1 MSEAIQQ
8 QSNDLLALEGVTVRF
23 GGVAALDGVSFSVR
37 KGQVAALIGPNGA
50 GKTTAFNAISRL
62 VRPSAGRIHFNGK
75 DLLRLDASALSGLGI
90 ARTFQN
96 LALWPGMTVLENVMV
111 GGHAR
116 GRVGFVTSTLG
127 WSARKED
134 GELRARAYA
143 MLEYFGIADVAYR
156 ECKGLPFGT
165 MKRIELARALIADP
179 ELLLLDEPASG
190 LAHGDVRELGEL
202 LLRLRDEH
210 DMTLLLVEHHMQFVM
225 GISDYVVAL
234 DFGRNLVAGTP
245 AELRDS
251 PELIEAYLGTPV

>member
-1 MSEAIQQ
+1 MT
-8 QSNDLLALEGVTVRF
+8 NDLLSLDNVTVRF
-23 GGVAALDGVSFSVR
+23 GGVAALDKVSFTVR
-37 KGQVAALIGPNGA
+37 GGQVAALIGPNGA

-62 VRPSAGRIHFNGK
+62 VRPAEGRIHFDGK
-75 DLLRLDASALSGLGI
+75 DLLRLDAAALSGLGI

-116 GRVGFVTSTLG
+116 GRVGFVTSLLG
-127 WSARKED
+127 RPARRED

-143 MLEYFGIADVAYR
+143 MLDWFGVSDVAHR

-165 MKRIELARALIADP
+165 LKRVELARALISDP
-179 ELLLLDEPASG
+179 TLLLLDEPAGG

-202 LLRLRDEH
+202 LLRLRDER

-251 PELIEAYLGTPV
+251 PELVEAYLGTPA